1 MQSPGMTV
9 KRENAAERPAYFWSS
24 QNELAWSP

>member
-1 MQSPGMTV
+1 MTV
-9 KRENAAERPAYFWSS
+9 SGMADDAETPRERGYFASS